1 MLIFKE
7 VSDENLIKEFIKE
20 FDIPFKRSEGAII
33 YGGFDGDVLFGL
45 CKINISNDHGILDYL
60 IISNSFTGD
69 NLGDALLR
77 TILNKL
83 DNMGIKEVIY
93 LFLDDYL
100 IKKGFVKREK
110 DLYIALPDFFNK
122 TCTNCGGK

>member
-7 VSDENLIKEFIKE
+7 VTDENLIKDFIKE
-20 FDIPFKRSEGAII
+20 FEIPYKKSEGAII
-33 YGGFDGDVLFGL
+33 YGGFDGDNLFGL
-45 CKINISNDHGILDYL
+45 CKIDIETDHGTLDYL
-60 IISNSFTGD
+60 IISPRYKGD

-77 TILNKL
+77 STLNKL

-100 IKKGFVKREK
+100 IKKGFVRREK
-110 DLYIALPDFFNK
+110 DLYITLPDFFNK
-122 TCTNCGGK
+122 SCKNCGGK